1 VKAVVDTNVAV
12 AANGRDTHA
21 GLPCQ
26 VACIEFLQKVVSAG
40 SRHQMFLD
48 DLGLILGEYRG
59 RLNHRGAPGTGD
71 IFYKFLH
78 DHLYSARKVVRVSIT
93 PVNDETRGFDE
104 LPPNSFDKNDRKFLA
119 VALVSSA
126 TVCNAVDTDWHE
138 HSAFIAA
145 LGVTVN
151 QICPEHGCAVQMV

>member
-1 VKAVVDTNVAV
+1 MDTNVAV

-21 GLPCQ
+21 SLRCQ
-26 VACIEFLQKVVSAG
+26 VACIEFLQKVVSTG
-40 SRHQMFLD
+40 PRYQILLD

-93 PVNDETRGFDE
+93 PVNDETRSFGE

-119 VALVSSA
+119 VALVSKA
-126 TVCNAVDTDWHE
+126 DVYNAVDTDWHE
-138 HSAFIAA
+138 HSAFVAA

-151 QICPEHGCAVQMV
+151 QLCPEHSYAAKKV